1 MRVHPAFFHKEA
13 LIVKNRF
20 LAMLLAM
27 LTIVSLAACGQK
39 SDAAIEEIN
48 SFISENLSADITSD
62 EHYECVVSA
71 GSEKNIYNV
80 SLTLNLSSEGMSD
93 EDLLDTTAFESSYLI
108 DDAFANAP
116 YAIDYTLNYLKD
128 GKAFATVTRAHNSKE
143 FVRDYNGTQD
153 VFQFQL

>member
-13 LIVKNRF
+13 IIVKNRF

-62 EHYECVVSA
+62 EHYEYGHGILFLRKEVMQPHLPMRLPCYDFTPVIRPA
-71 GSEKNIYNV
+71 FGGSF
-80 SLTLNLSSEGMSD
+80 L
-93 EDLLDTTAFESSYLI
+93 
-108 DDAFANAP
+108 
-116 YAIDYTLNYLKD
+116 
-128 GKAFATVTRAHNSKE
+128 R
-143 FVRDYNGTQD
+143 
-153 VFQFQL
+153 